1 MSKVFIGVG
10 HGGKDPGAVAN
21 GLREKDI
28 NLVMALAM
36 AEYLT
41 QYGVEVA
48 LSRTADENDP
58 LQEELRE
65 AKAFAP
71 DLAVEIHNNAGGG
84 DGFEAYVQT
93 GAYKEQSRK
102 LAQLMEAQVKAIGQN
117 SRGIKTRLL
126 ATGQD
131 YFGWLRLN
139 QCPAVLCEGF
149 FVDNAKDRVDFDTAP
164 EQRAMGKA
172 YAHGVLDYLGIPI
185 KATEDKPAPSPVMY
199 TVQVGAFASKAN
211 ADAYAKD
218 LKAKG
223 INAFV
228 TKKGV

>member
-10 HGGKDPGAVAN
+10 HGGKDPGAVAG
-21 GLREKDI
+21 GLREKDV

-84 DGFEAYVQT
+84 DGFEVYVQT

-102 LAQLMEAQVKAIGQN
+102 LAGLMEAQVKRIGQN
-117 SRGIKTRLL
+117 SRGLKTRLMT
-126 ATGQD
+126 TGQD

-139 QCPAVLCEGF
+139 QCPAVLCEGAF
-149 FVDNAKDRVDFDTAP
+149 LDSKDREIIDT
-164 EQRAMGKA
+164 EQEQQAFGQA
-172 YAHGVLDYLGIPI
+172 YAKAVLEYLGIPFQS
-185 KATEDKPAPSPVMY
+185 TKPNPDTKTISL
-199 TVQVGAFASKAN
+199 Q
-211 ADAYAKD
+211 D
-218 LKAKG
+218 LGEMLKQY
-223 INAFV
+223 
-228 TKKGV
+228 GVYHITLE

>member
-28 NLVMALAM
+28 NLVMALEM
-36 AEYLT
+36 AKILT
-41 QYGVEVA
+41 RHGVEVA

-58 LQEELRE
+58 LQEELAE

-84 DGFEAYVQT
+84 DGFEVYVQT
-93 GAYKEQSRK
+93 GVYASQSRK
-102 LAQLMEAQVKAIGQN
+102 LAGLMEAQVKRIGQN
-117 SRGIKTRLL
+117 SRGIKTRLM

-139 QCPAVLCEGF
+139 QCPAVLCEGAF
-149 FVDNAKDRVDFDTAP
+149 LDSKDREIIDT
-164 EQRAMGKA
+164 EQEQQAFGQA
-172 YAHGVLDYLGIPI
+172 YAKAVLEYLGIPFQ
-185 KATEDKPAPSPVMY
+185 DKKPNPDTKTISIQELGEMLRQY
-199 TVQVGAFASKAN
+199 
-211 ADAYAKD
+211 
-218 LKAKG
+218 G
-223 INAFV
+223 IYRI
-228 TKKGV
+228 TI

>member
-28 NLVMALAM
+28 NLVMALEM
-36 AEYLT
+36 AKILT
-41 QYGVEVA
+41 RHGVEVA

-117 SRGIKTRLL
+117 SRGIKTRLM

-139 QCPAVLCEGF
+139 QCPAVLCEGAF
-149 FVDNAKDRVDFDTAP
+149 LDSKDREIIDT
-164 EQRAMGKA
+164 EQEQQTFGQA
-172 YAHGVLDYLGIPI
+172 YAKAALEYLGIPFQ
-185 KATEDKPAPSPVMY
+185 DKKPNPDTKTISIQELGEM
-199 TVQVGAFASKAN
+199 
-211 ADAYAKD
+211 
-218 LKAKG
+218 LKQYG
-223 INAFV
+223 IYHI
-228 TKKGV
+228 TLE

>member
-28 NLVMALAM
+28 NLVMALEM
-36 AEYLT
+36 AQVLT
-41 QYGVEVA
+41 RHGVEVA
-48 LSRTADENDP
+48 LSRTVDEDDT

-84 DGFEAYVQT
+84 DGFEVYVQT

-102 LAQLMEAQVKAIGQN
+102 LAQLMEAQVKQIGQN
-117 SRGIKTRLL
+117 SRGIKTRLM
-126 ATGQD
+126 ANGQD

-139 QCPAVLCEGF
+139 QCPAVLCEGAF
-149 FVDNAKDRVDFDTAP
+149 LDSKDREIISTQERQQTFG
-164 EQRAMGKA
+164 QA
-172 YAHGVLDYLGIPI
+172 YAKAVLEYLGIPYQG
-185 KATEDKPAPSPVMY
+185 KKPNPD
-199 TVQVGAFASKAN
+199 SKTISLQELGEM
-211 ADAYAKD
+211 
-218 LKAKG
+218 LKQY
-223 INAFV
+223 
-228 TKKGV
+228 GVYHITLE

>member
-10 HGGKDPGAVAN
+10 HGGKDPGAVAG
-21 GLREKDI
+21 GLLEKDV
-28 NLVMALAM
+28 NLVMALEM
-36 AEYLT
+36 AQVLT
-41 QYGVEVA
+41 RHGVEAA

-58 LQEELRE
+58 LQEELAE

-84 DGFEAYVQT
+84 DGFEVYVQT
-93 GAYKEQSRK
+93 GVYASQSRK

-139 QCPAVLCEGF
+139 QCPAVLCEGAF
-149 FVDNAKDRVDFDTAP
+149 LDSKDREIIDT
-164 EQRAMGKA
+164 EQEQQAFGQA
-172 YAHGVLDYLGIPI
+172 YAKAVLEYLGIPFQ
-185 KATEDKPAPSPVMY
+185 DKKPNPDTKTISIQELGEMLRQY
-199 TVQVGAFASKAN
+199 
-211 ADAYAKD
+211 
-218 LKAKG
+218 G
-223 INAFV
+223 IYHI
-228 TKKGV
+228 TI